1 MTNYKITIEPP
12 ENESAPM
19 YSAYCEKWGFVA
31 EDKSPESALIGLLDA
46 IRLAKVEEDEIPRKF
61 TKALT
66 FEIPAF
72 S

>member
-1 MTNYKITIEPP
+1 MTTITIEPP
-12 ENESAPM
+12 ENENAPM

-31 EDKSPESALIGLLDA
+31 EDESPEAALIGLLDA
-46 IRLAKVEEDEIPRKF
+46 IRLAKAEENKSPRNFK
-61 TKALT
+61 KALT